1 MFNYKMV
8 TRKNTGEVKTNLL
21 GRKID
26 WGNLDDVK
34 KYNKIRGKIY
44 YEKNKEKESIRK
56 KKYREENLESLKI
69 REKKYREKN
78 KEKESIRGR
87 KYREDNKEKERI
99 RHKEYNDNNPEI
111 RKKYY
116 ERNKEKIKSNSEQ
129 HYKENKDEISI
140 QSKQRYEKN
149 REKNREI
156 GKKYY
161 QKNKDKIVVQN
172 KKYRKINKDK
182 IKIKRKKYYEKN
194 KDEISIYNKQRHEN
208 NKKNICIICGNPAS
222 IKYCS
227 DECQGI
233 GMSGE
238 NSSRWNGGHKI
249 YSVEWNNK
257 FKKMI
262 RDRDNNKCMRCGRAR
277 EEFNRALDVHHIDA
291 NPQNTTKENCITL
304 CIPCHNLTKN
314 KGEFFNEGF
323 RNMLKRLYGYV
334 YENENN
340 VDKSKLKIVRKEVK

>member
-1 MFNYKMV
+1 M
-8 TRKNTGEVKTNLL
+8 RH
-21 GRKID
+21 
-26 WGNLDDVK
+26 K
-34 KYNKIRGKIY
+34 KY
-44 YEKNKEKESIRK
+44 EEENKEKIRIRR
-56 KKYREENLESLKI
+56 KKYREENIDKMRI
-69 REKKYREKN
+69 REKKSR
-78 KEKESIRGR
+78 
-87 KYREDNKEKERI
+87 
-99 RHKEYNDNNPEI
+99 
-111 RKKYY
+111 
-116 ERNKEKIKSNSEQ
+116 ERNKDTRRKYEEENREKFKVRKKEY
-129 HYKENKDEISI
+129 YKENKNEISDK
-140 QSKQRYEKN
+140 SKEYYENNKEYIKN
-149 REKNREI
+149 KS
-156 GKKYY
+156 KKYY
-161 QKNKDKIVVQN
+161 DVNS
-172 KKYRKINKDK
+172 
-182 IKIKRKKYYEKN
+182 
-194 KDEISIYNKQRHEN
+194 DEMNMKSQQRYEN
-208 NKKNICIICGNPAS
+208 NKKAICIICGNPAH

-238 NSSRWNGGHKI
+238 NSSRWNGGPKI
-249 YSVEWNNK
+249 YSIEWNNK